1 MNVYYFHLNNQIYRV
16 ECIMLQIK
24 IIQQEFLDKLN
35 LKGKTYNGYIS
46 SQVPKGMY
54 VLPQA
59 GKIAHDSVVQ
69 HLEPYGYRP

>member
-1 MNVYYFHLNNQIYRV
+1 
-16 ECIMLQIK
+16 MLQIK

-59 GKIAHDSVVQ
+59 GKIAHDAVV
-69 HLEPYGYRP
+69 